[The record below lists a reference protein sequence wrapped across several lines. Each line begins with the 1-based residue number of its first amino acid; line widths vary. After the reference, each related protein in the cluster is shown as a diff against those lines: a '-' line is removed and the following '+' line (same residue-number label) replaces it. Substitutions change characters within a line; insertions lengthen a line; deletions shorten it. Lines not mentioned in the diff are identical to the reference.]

1 MSNPIHKDSI
11 TKDSK
16 ISSLKVR
23 WVIGV
28 MLFFLLYATLRYM
41 VFKGVDWSHFPVY
54 IVNKIC
60 SIAGLF
66 LIALSYLLTKVD
78 WIKFDGESSKV
89 QFIRFAG
96 LAGFSLS
103 AIHVFLSL
111 VILSP
116 AYFPKFYQGDMMN
129 FKGEFS
135 MLMGVISLY
144 CFTIPAITS
153 LPFMQKAVG
162 MKKWKRGQ
170 KMGYYGLLSSLVH
183 VTIMG
188 FSGWIDIADWPG
200 YLPPIS
206 LLATIIVLI
215 PLYLKIAKNKFLTK

>member
-1 MSNPIHKDSI
+1 MSNSI

-16 ISSLKVR
+16 ISSLKIKWMV
-23 WVIGV
+23 GV
-28 MLFFLLYATLRYM
+28 LLFFLLYATLRYM
-41 VFKGVDWSHFPVY
+41 VFKGVDWSHFPVF
-54 IVNKIC
+54 ITNKIF

-78 WIKFDGESSKV
+78 WIKFDSESSKV

-96 LAGFSLS
+96 LAGFSLC

-116 AYFPKFYQGDMMN
+116 AYYPKFYHGDMMN
-129 FKGEFS
+129 IKGELS

-170 KMGYYGLLSSLVH
+170 KMGYYGLLTSLLH
-183 VTIMG
+183 VTAMG
-188 FSGWIDIADWPG
+188 FRSWIDMANWPG

-206 LLATIIVLI
+206 LLATIIILI
-215 PLYLKIAKNKFLTK
+215 PLYLKITKNKSLIR

>member
-1 MSNPIHKDSI
+1 MSNPTNKDS
-11 TKDSK
+11 T
-16 ISSLKVR
+16 ISSLKIK
-23 WVIGV
+23 WAIGV
-28 MLFFLLYATLRYM
+28 LLFFIMYATLRYM
-41 VFKGVDWSHFPVY
+41 VFKGVDWFHFPVY
-54 IVNKIC
+54 IMNKIF

-66 LIALSYLLTKVD
+66 LIALSYMLTKVN
-78 WIKFDGESSKV
+78 WIKFDSESSKV

-96 LAGFSLS
+96 LAGFSLC

-116 AYFPKFYQGDMMN
+116 SYFPKFYHGDMMN

-153 LPFMQKAVG
+153 LPFMKKAVG

-170 KMGYYGLLSSLVH
+170 KMGYYGLLISLFH
-183 VTIMG
+183 VTAMG
-188 FSGWIDIADWPG
+188 FGSWIDVANWPG

-206 LLATIIVLI
+206 LLATIIILI
-215 PLYLKIAKNKFLTK
+215 PLYLKIIKIKFLTK